1 MAGKGVPKGTVH
13 NPLGINQYP
22 GIRSK
27 SVLQS
32 QIGEVFLWL
41 SSVMK
46 IRQQIY
52 NLQKG
57 RGRWLAIGKY
67 CLFFGVTVSLLLVS
81 HAVMAQD
88 SDSNTFSPVDTIWL
102 ITAGALVFF
111 MNAGFALLEA
121 GSCSQKSLINVLAK
135 NVVVFCIATLAYL
148 IGFKLMFG
156 DGLDLFQSPSQITC
170 PISDPSKILSVFGRF
185 GLIELPFS
193 TWESGSETGN
203 NPLGF
208 PSSGFSCLKELWPNR
223 SFASIF
229 FFQLVF
235 AGTAAT
241 IVSGAV
247 AERIKFIAFCLFSLF
262 LVAVIYPFVGHWVW
276 GPYGWLSQLKFRD
289 FAGSAVV
296 HSVGGTAALVG
307 AWILGPRWTCKF
319 KENDKSYDP
328 QEDIDIVQSDRYYAP
343 PEYQEN
349 LKIAHNPGFV
359 TLGAFILWLGWIGF
373 NGGSTPNLSYIGHI
387 VVTTLIASAAGGI
400 ASIISTPF
408 FAKSDPTL
416 GNFINGILG
425 GLVAIT
431 ASSAYVGILEASFI
445 GFVGGILIII
455 GELMILP
462 NVLKIDDPVGAI
474 PVHLIGGLWGTIA
487 VGMFADPDSIVYGVK
502 INTPLDRGNIIL
514 FQFIGVLVI
523 FLVTGLLS
531 LMFWIGLGL
540 LIFQFESFGKNKI
553 TIKENKN
560 ISWWKTLFLMARYG
574 LRLSVQDEYVGTYK
588 MFSDPER
595 SRRKTKLKD
604 YNDERKKQKSNQ
616 Q

>member
-57 RGRWLAIGKY
+57 RGRWLAIRKY

-431 ASSAYVGILEASFI
+431 ASSAYVGIKDAIII
-445 GFVGGILIII
+445 GFVGGLLIII
-455 GELMILP
+455 GELIILP

-474 PVHLIGGLWGTIA
+474 SVHLMGGLWGTIA
-487 VGMFADPDSIVYGVK
+487 VGMFADPDSLVYKIEINNLLDKFQIFGV
-502 INTPLDRGNIIL
+502 
-514 FQFIGVLVI
+514 QFIGALVI
-523 FLVTGLLS
+523 FLVTGVLS
-531 LMFWIGLGL
+531 LISWIVLGL
-540 LIFQFESFGKNKI
+540 LIFQFESFGEKKI
-553 TIKENKN
+553 TITGT
-560 ISWWKTLFLMARYG
+560 ISWWKTLLLRARYG
-574 LRLSVQDEYVGTYK
+574 LRLSVEDEYVGTYK

-595 SRRKTKLKD
+595 SSRETELKK
-604 YNDERKKQKSNQ
+604 YKI
-616 Q
+616 

>member
-262 LVAVIYPFVGHWVW
+262 LVAVIYPVVGHWVW

-431 ASSAYVGILEASFI
+431 ASSAYVGIKDAIII
-445 GFVGGILIII
+445 GFVGGLLIII
-455 GELMILP
+455 GELIILP

-474 PVHLIGGLWGTIA
+474 SVHLMGGLWGTIA
-487 VGMFADPDSIVYGVK
+487 VGMFADPDSLVYKIEINNLLDKFQIFGV
-502 INTPLDRGNIIL
+502 
-514 FQFIGVLVI
+514 QFIGALVI
-523 FLVTGLLS
+523 FLVTGVLS
-531 LMFWIGLGL
+531 LISWIVLGL
-540 LIFQFESFGKNKI
+540 LIFQFESFGEKKI
-553 TIKENKN
+553 TITGT
-560 ISWWKTLFLMARYG
+560 ISWWKTLLLRARYG
-574 LRLSVQDEYVGTYK
+574 LRLSVEDEYVGTYK

-595 SRRKTKLKD
+595 SSRETELKK
-604 YNDERKKQKSNQ
+604 YKI
-616 Q
+616 

>member
-1 MAGKGVPKGTVH
+1 
-13 NPLGINQYP
+13 
-22 GIRSK
+22 
-27 SVLQS
+27 
-32 QIGEVFLWL
+32 
-41 SSVMK
+41 MK

-262 LVAVIYPFVGHWVW
+262 LVAVIYPVVGHWVW

-431 ASSAYVGILEASFI
+431 ASSAYVGIKDAIII
-445 GFVGGILIII
+445 GFVGGLLIII
-455 GELMILP
+455 GELIILP

-474 PVHLIGGLWGTIA
+474 SVHLMGGLWGTIA
-487 VGMFADPDSIVYGVK
+487 VGMFADPDSLVYKIEINNLLDKFKIFGV
-502 INTPLDRGNIIL
+502 
-514 FQFIGVLVI
+514 QFIGALVI
-523 FLVTGLLS
+523 FLVTGVLS
-531 LMFWIGLGL
+531 LISWIVLGL
-540 LIFQFESFGKNKI
+540 LIFQFESFGEKKI
-553 TIKENKN
+553 TITGT
-560 ISWWKTLFLMARYG
+560 ISWWKTLLLRARYG
-574 LRLSVQDEYVGTYK
+574 LRLSVEDEYVGTYK

-595 SRRKTKLKD
+595 SSRETELKK
-604 YNDERKKQKSNQ
+604 YKI
-616 Q
+616 

>member
-27 SVLQS
+27 SLLQS

-262 LVAVIYPFVGHWVW
+262 LVAVIYPVVGHWVW

-431 ASSAYVGILEASFI
+431 ASSAYVGIKDAIII
-445 GFVGGILIII
+445 GFVGGLLIII
-455 GELMILP
+455 GELIILP

-474 PVHLIGGLWGTIA
+474 SVHLMGGLWGTIA
-487 VGMFADPDSIVYGVK
+487 VGMFADPDSLVYKIEINNLLDKFKIFGV
-502 INTPLDRGNIIL
+502 
-514 FQFIGVLVI
+514 QFIGALVI
-523 FLVTGLLS
+523 FLVTGVLS
-531 LMFWIGLGL
+531 LISWIVLGL
-540 LIFQFESFGKNKI
+540 LIFQFESFGEKKI
-553 TIKENKN
+553 TITGT
-560 ISWWKTLFLMARYG
+560 ISWWKTLLLRARYG
-574 LRLSVQDEYVGTYK
+574 LRLSVEDEYVGTYK

-595 SRRKTKLKD
+595 SSRETELKK
-604 YNDERKKQKSNQ
+604 YKI
-616 Q
+616 